1 MVPSSLQEKVVAE
14 ASPQFAGYLF
24 DRASER
30 SQTATHI
37 FGLALAMWRALAPR
51 IQYQQEGPWISI

>member
-1 MVPSSLQEKVVAE
+1 MMPSSLQEKVVAE

-24 DRASER
+24 DRAWER

-37 FGLALAMWRALAPR
+37 FSLALATLRALAPR
-51 IQYQQEGPWISI
+51 IQYSQEGPWINT